1 MTVVHAERSA
11 EHAVARTTDGLT
23 EVVRSLQGKGLVTVE
38 AVADALGVAP
48 SEMLRAALDAAVGA
62 GLLERMQ
69 LYTRRHAGQEFR
81 LVRVTYHVERRQ
93 PLGRGARLPSDAV
106 EPPWPVWPPALRIG
120 VAAPLPAGD
129 GLVLQ
134 LDGHP

>member
-81 LVRVTYHVERRQ
+81 LVRVTYHVERLS
-93 PLGRGARLPSDAV
+93 PAARGATVADAV
-106 EPPWPVWPPALRIG
+106 EPPWPVWPPAPRS
-120 VAAPLPAGD
+120 AATAPLPAGD
-129 GLVLQ
+129 SLVLQ